1 MWNYRKEGYRQ
12 VKGGR
17 NIEGYADPTATIAVG
32 QVSREESEADKRA
45 YNLVKV
51 LKFIIRSCG
60 FELIERIQL
69 KDTKSGRE
77 YK

>member
-1 MWNYRKEGYRQ
+1 M
-12 VKGGR
+12 KGGR
-17 NIEGYADPTATIAVG
+17 NIEGYSDPTASIVVG

-45 YNLVKV
+45 YDLVKV

-60 FELIERIQL
+60 FELTERIQL